1 MKKKIILEV
10 NRLEKSEV
18 VQLLSILDKYYNH
31 KFNFPV
37 EDDDENA
44 LMIETW
50 HDYLGDY
57 DYHPAS
63 VVLKKLMI
71 EKEWPPTPGDLIRG
85 IQKAMTR
92 DEPVM
97 KISGPKAWN
106 MVLNAISKHSWVYN
120 PKEVKEALPE
130 PVLKAAEVTGFSLI
144 NNNAD
149 DSFIMNRFIK
159 TYEQI
164 QEHEKERML
173 LPGGIRKD
181 IERIERPEVKQLA
194 ERISDNNE

>member
-1 MKKKIILEV
+1 ME
-10 NRLEKSEV
+10 RSEV
-18 VQLLSILDKYYNH
+18 VQLLSVLDRYYNH

-37 EDDDENA
+37 EDDSENE

-50 HDYLGDY
+50 HEYLKEY
-57 DYHPAS
+57 DYKPAS
-63 VVLKKLMI
+63 VVLKKLMV
-71 EKEWPPTPGDLIRG
+71 EKEWPPTPGDLIRE
-85 IQKAMTR
+85 IQKTMTKN
-92 DEPVM
+92 EPVM
-97 KISGPKAWN
+97 KISGPEAWN
-106 MVLNAISKHSWVYN
+106 KVLGAIRKHSWVYN
-120 PKEVKEALPE
+120 PKRVKEALPE

-164 QEHEKERML
+164 QEREKERQL
-173 LPGGIRKD
+173 LPGSIRKD

-194 ERISDNNE
+194 ERISGNDE

>member
-1 MKKKIILEV
+1 M

-18 VQLLSILDKYYNH
+18 VQLLSALDRYYNH

-37 EDDDENA
+37 EDDSENE
-44 LMIETW
+44 LLIEVW

-71 EKEWPPTPGDLIRG
+71 EKKWPPTPGDLIRG

-92 DEPVM
+92 DEPIM
-97 KISGPKAWN
+97 KISGPEAWN

-120 PKEVKEALPE
+120 PKGVKEALPE

>member
-1 MKKKIILEV
+1 V

-18 VQLLSILDKYYNH
+18 IQLLSALDKYYNH

-37 EDDDENA
+37 EDDDEND
-44 LMIETW
+44 LMIEIW
-50 HDYLGDY
+50 YEYLGEY
-57 DYHPAS
+57 QYKVAS
-63 VVLKKLMI
+63 VVLKKLMV
-71 EKEWPPTPGDLIRG
+71 EKEWPPTPGDLIRE
-85 IQKAMTR
+85 IQKAITK
-92 DEPVM
+92 DDPVM

-106 MVLNAISKHSWVYN
+106 MVVSAISKHSWIYN
-120 PKEVKEALPE
+120 PKKVKEALPE

-164 QEHEKERML
+164 QEREKERML

-181 IERIERPEVKQLA
+181 IEKIERPEVKQLA

>member
-1 MKKKIILEV
+1 MVKM
-10 NRLEKSEV
+10 
-18 VQLLSILDKYYNH
+18 LSFLDNYYNA
-31 KFNFPV
+31 KFEYPKS
-37 EDDDENA
+37 DDDETAA
-44 LMIETW
+44 LTETW
-50 HDYLGDY
+50 FLFLAEY
-57 DYHPAS
+57 DYNVAS
-63 VVLKKLMI
+63 TALKKLVI
-71 EKEWPPTPGDLIRG
+71 DKPTWPPTPGELVKQ
-85 IQKAMTR
+85 IQKMLTKN
-92 DEPVM
+92 DPVM
-97 KISGPKAWN
+97 KISGPEAWEK
-106 MVLNAISKHSWVYN
+106 VRNAISKHSWFYHPEKV
-120 PKEVKEALPE
+120 KEVLPE

-164 QEHEKERML
+164 SEHEKERML